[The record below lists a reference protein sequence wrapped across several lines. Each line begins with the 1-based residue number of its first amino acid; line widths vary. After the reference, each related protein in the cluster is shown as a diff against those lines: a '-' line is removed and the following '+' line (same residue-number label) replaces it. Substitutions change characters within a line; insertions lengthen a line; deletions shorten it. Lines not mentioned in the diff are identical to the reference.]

1 MADES
6 AEITLN
12 NNNNSNSKFE
22 LVQPFKA
29 ETVANTTSTATSN
42 EVVEVKPLSQT
53 LEVKPLSQSLELKPL
68 NQTSKQTSDQTLEIK
83 PLNVDS
89 RQEIA
94 VTDPI
99 RTDAS
104 STVDLK
110 PVALDVC
117 VRTGQASIPPTH
129 ICEPYNHRI
138 GLSLLGVEVFGIA
151 WCGESQTIVD
161 DRRMHPS
168 IAWGAVM
175 PSPPLHVS
183 PPHAPPPARKKDHRG
198 GLHIRLTD

>member
-29 ETVANTTSTATSN
+29 ETATTTTSTATSN

-53 LEVKPLSQSLELKPL
+53 LEVKPLSQ
-68 NQTSKQTSDQTLEIK
+68 TSKSDQTLELK

-168 IAWGAVM
+168 VAWGAVM
-175 PSPPLHVS
+175 PSPLHVGL
-183 PPHAPPPARKKDHRG
+183 PYAPPPAHKKDHRGGRG